1 MILHVG
7 IAFRVGS
14 SFKVCLNH
22 LWNISEW
29 ICTHV
34 LHLGLG
40 LHSITPK
47 LHIGYF
53 ETTIHVGIA
62 FKVGFSFKV
71 YLNHL
76 WVILEQIWI
85 WLLHLR
91 LGIHIILQYMH
102 IEKEELCLFF
112 LFSFVIASNPTHI
125 NKTQQHFMFVLYIYV
140 LYCVLFL
147 FLVM

>member
-14 SFKVCLNH
+14 SLKVCLNH

-29 ICTHV
+29 ICSHV

-40 LHSITPK
+40 LHSIAPK

-71 YLNHL
+71 DLNHL
-76 WVILEQIWI
+76 WVILKQTWI
-85 WLLHLR
+85 WLLHLK
-91 LGIHIILQYMH
+91 LGIHIICNTYTL
-102 IEKEELCLFF
+102 KRRSCVCFF
-112 LFSFVIASNPTHI
+112 CFLLLLPL
-125 NKTQQHFMFVLYIYV
+125 TQLTSIKHNNILRSCCTFMCYIV
-140 LYCVLFL
+140 CCFC
-147 FLVM
+147 FW